1 MKPGKRVYIT
11 VPREKLVHHH
21 EQDASNDHEHES
33 HAHDEFIFDPSI
45 PLPVELLPGETEF
58 DPQNLNIEMIL
69 SGILMELAEN
79 PECTHGDYYRSLTG
93 LLRPGILAE
102 LSEAAIL
109 KARNG
114 EHDTALEIFGIL
126 DSLYPRHQ
134 AILLNRALVL
144 EAKADARNNGHAE
157 AEAAWEEALS
167 GTQAADRVLSASPP
181 VPGSVYDDT
190 LFYGGLFYYKR
201 EDYRKAAEL
210 LGFYLTRTEDAE
222 NETPNDSE
230 SSAEVPDESVTPEA
244 FSRPAD
250 SEESPADSA
259 KREKAKEVL
268 GEIKKDSLDDQA
280 FREACELIRNGE
292 EENGILKARDF
303 LERKPQAAKGW
314 FVLGWGL
321 RRLSR
326 WENAAACFEKALE
339 LGLDNTDARNEC
351 AICLMELGNFDKA
364 RKELEKALAAD
375 PENIKV
381 ISNLAIL
388 ALKQGKDDE
397 AAAFFRIVLELD
409 PEDPIAGAFFGG
421 MFPA

>member
-11 VPREKLVHHH
+11 VPREQFVHHH
-21 EQDASNDHEHES
+21 EHDPNDHEHDAAP
-33 HAHDEFIFDPSI
+33 HKHGEFIFDPSI

-58 DPQNLNIEMIL
+58 DPQSLNIEMIL

-79 PECTHGDYYRSLTG
+79 PECTHGEYYRSLVG

-144 EAKADARNNGHAE
+144 EAKAEARNKGPDENGSGQNE
-157 AEAAWEEALS
+157 AEAAWEEAL
-167 GTQAADRVLSASPP
+167 A
-181 VPGSVYDDT
+181 GSQTDDT

-201 EDYRKAAEL
+201 EDYHRAAEL
-210 LGFYLTRTEDAE
+210 LGFYLARTEEAE
-222 NETPNDSE
+222 NAT
-230 SSAEVPDESVTPEA
+230 A
-244 FSRPAD
+244 
-250 SEESPADSA
+250 EESPDAGGEPRSSAADFG

-268 GEIKKDSLDDQA
+268 DEIKKDNLDDEA
-280 FREACELIRNGE
+280 FREACELIRNCQ

-303 LERKPQAAKGW
+303 LERKPQAARGW

-321 RRLSR
+321 RRLNR
-326 WENAAACFEKALE
+326 WEDAAACFEKALE
-339 LGLDNTDARNEC
+339 LGLANTDARNEW
-351 AICLMELGNFDKA
+351 AICLMELGDFNKA
-364 RKELEKALAAD
+364 RKALEKALAAD

-388 ALKQGKDDE
+388 ALKQGMDDE
-397 AAAFFRIVLELD
+397 AAAFFRRVLELD

-421 MFPA
+421 LA